1 MTSPHAFFVLV
12 LCLCVCIVAHIFD
25 MKHTLNFLTALL
37 VEGAKLNPCVQFAMF
52 NCQSGPGQTLLAISL
67 VSTTCAAEKV

>member
-1 MTSPHAFFVLV
+1 
-12 LCLCVCIVAHIFD
+12 

-37 VEGAKLNPCVQFAMF
+37 VEGAKLINPCVQFAVF
-52 NCQSGPGQTLLAISL
+52 NCQPGAGQTLLAISL